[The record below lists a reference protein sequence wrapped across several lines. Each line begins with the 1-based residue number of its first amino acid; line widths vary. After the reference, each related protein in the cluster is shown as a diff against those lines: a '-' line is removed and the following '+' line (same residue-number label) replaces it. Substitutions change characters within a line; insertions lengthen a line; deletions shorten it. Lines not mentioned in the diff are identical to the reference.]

1 MKTMTI
7 IVRDDSYDKILT
19 PLAFAYLQASEGIQV
34 DMLFVNWSVRVLT
47 EEGARNLRVQGEY
60 ADQDQWVRDQV
71 EKAGIPSDIYMLM
84 QAIKETGCVNFYG
97 CSLAAAVFD
106 VDENSLIP
114 EAEGIVGASWFLN
127 EKADRADYNQT
138 F

>member
-1 MKTMTI
+1 MKSMTI

-34 DMLFVNWSVRVLT
+34 DMLFVNWSVRTLT

-97 CSLAAAVFD
+97 
-106 VDENSLIP
+106 
-114 EAEGIVGASWFLN
+114 
-127 EKADRADYNQT
+127 
-138 F
+138 